1 MYQEITKVEYRD
13 HLNNAKLDPFLSTD
27 IEMINNVIFKYYRY
41 YSQKY
46 PSSDDIH
53 ILIYHLPG
61 RKFKNLEYLYD
72 IDKITDEW
80 FLVRDQIDDKCYKCD
95 QLSGLLN
102 FLEDRMPKPKH
113 IKTFEN
119 ISMGYSGDGYQSI
132 SFIQFLSE
140 IQKFQPSWSQSNID
154 KIVSLFNLPEVKNY
168 ICDNNIPGAAK
179 NVLIIKY
186 SDDDDDLIQI
196 FCMDDDW
203 YIVRIGMDTYYKC
216 DQIYGL
222 SNLIKSILNNFN

>member
-1 MYQEITKVEYRD
+1 MYQEITKGEYRD
-13 HLNNAKLDPFLSTD
+13 HLTNVKFDPFLPTD
-27 IEMINNVIFKYYRY
+27 IEMISNVIFKYYRY

-46 PSSDDIH
+46 PNSNDIH

-61 RKFKNLEYLYD
+61 RNLYD

-80 FLVRDQIDDKCYKCD
+80 FLVKDQIDDKCYKCD
-95 QLSGLLN
+95 QLSGLLS
-102 FLEDRMPKPKH
+102 FLEDS

-119 ISMGYSGDGYQSI
+119 ISMGYNGDGYQSI
-132 SFIQFLSE
+132 SFHQFMSE
-140 IQKFQPSWSQSNID
+140 AKKPQISWAQSDID
-154 KIVSLFNLPEVKNY
+154 KITSFFDNLP
-168 ICDNNIPGAAK
+168 
-179 NVLIIKY
+179 NVLVQTMASFGSEKDMLVIKY
-186 SDDDDDLIQI
+186 DGGDEDIIQI
-196 FCMDDDW
+196 FCMYDDW